1 MRWMA
6 LAAALF
12 LLVLARGQA
21 PTPSGQLV
29 FLAVLAVVLE
39 IMAVP
44 LTGVGFFSSAF
55 GPIFA
60 LALMTGAGPAAAA
73 VVLLAGVGVRSLLY
87 ARSHAGPRTLHEA
100 LADLLPALAALAAV
114 AWLTP
119 AGGGPLA
126 GVGIGLLAYLPLAL
140 VLPDRML
147 APWEKAGRGAW
158 ERHRELTSLYVAGVA
173 GLGPALALLFQAGS
187 WNGLWLCPLLL
198 GLHRAA
204 QVDLLR
210 LDLLDRERLELRAQQ
225 SREALQVTQTRLSQ
239 TQSELGIESQE
250 RKLLQELIASM
261 AGSPDLESLL
271 ALIGGSVRKMVRCQ
285 SVLIFLK
292 DDAVPPGSIVERCWQ
307 SGKVTPGQGM
317 KAEAVAAALPMEGE
331 GVLYVGRQQTEFS
344 WEERHYLVIL
354 AGAGGLGIQSV
365 RRFEEERR
373 AQLKLR
379 VWVQRQAYL
388 LEGARVLAAGLAR
401 EEILE
406 RLRGLVQDTI
416 PHERGAFLEPDRGQ
430 IVLSWPESFQ
440 LEPAARQ
447 AASSAARQ
455 GVPVTQDSLLA
466 VPLIHEFKVVGVVV
480 LHSSQGF
487 SSEQADV
494 LQTLAYQAA
503 VALDNAATHRQLKL
517 SQAQMVQSS
526 KMAAVG
532 QLAAGVAH
540 ELNNPLGAVVLA
552 LEGARVAL
560 DTGKLERIGPKLDI
574 CERGVGR
581 CQEIVS
587 KLLYS
592 SRGGEAVT
600 ASVTRLNVLLQDT
613 LTLLGP
619 QLVNQGIELVSTN
632 PPDLPRVAGAS
643 NELQQVITSLLQ
655 NAGQAALDPAASSR
669 QVRLSTRAEGGM
681 VVLRVEDDGPGIPPE
696 IRERIFE
703 PFFTTRPPGQ
713 GTGLGLTLSLQIAQ
727 ACGGSLQLVP
737 GTGSGA
743 IFELVL
749 PALTTPN

>member
-1 MRWMA
+1 MA

-39 IMAVP
+39 LMAVP
-44 LTGVGFFSSAF
+44 LTGVGFFSAAF

-73 VVLLAGVGVRSLLY
+73 VVLIAGVGLRSLLY

-100 LADLLPALAALAAV
+100 MADVLPGLAALAAV

-140 VLPDRML
+140 ALPDRML

-173 GLGPALALLFQAGS
+173 GLGPALMLLFQAGS

-210 LDLLDRERLELRAQQ
+210 LELLDRERLELRAQQ

-271 ALIGGSVRKMVRCQ
+271 ALIGSSVRKMVRCQ

-292 DDAVPPGSIVERCWQ
+292 DDAVPLGSIVERCWRT
-307 SGKVTPGQGM
+307 GKVTPGQGM
-317 KAEAVAAALPMEGE
+317 KGEAVAAALPMEGE
-331 GVLYVGRQQTEFS
+331 GVLYVGRQHTDFS

-354 AGAGGLGIQSV
+354 AGAGGLGVQSV

-373 AQLKLR
+373 SQLKLR
-379 VWVQRQAYL
+379 IWVQRQAYL

-401 EEILE
+401 EEILQ

-416 PHERGAFLEPDRGQ
+416 PHERGAFYEPGRSQ
-430 IVLSWPESFQ
+430 TVLTWPESFQ
-440 LEPAARQ
+440 LDTAALEVASK
-447 AASSAARQ
+447 AAQQ
-455 GVPVTQDSLLA
+455 GVPVTVGGLLA

-480 LHSSQGF
+480 LQSSQTQGF

-503 VALDNAATHRQLKL
+503 VALDNAAIHRQLKL

-552 LEGARVAL
+552 LEGARLAL
-560 DTGKLERIGPKLDI
+560 EGGKLERIGPKLDI
-574 CERGVGR
+574 CDRGVGR

-592 SRGGEAVT
+592 SRGGEAVST
-600 ASVTRLNVLLQDT
+600 SVTRLNVLLQDT

-619 QLVNQGIELVSTN
+619 QLASQGIDLISSN
-632 PPDLPRVAGAS
+632 APDIPRVAGAS
-643 NELQQVITSLLQ
+643 SELQQVVTSLLQ
-655 NAGQAALDPAASSR
+655 NACQAALDPAASSR
-669 QVRLSTRAEGGM
+669 QVRLSTRAENGM
-681 VVLRVEDDGPGIPPE
+681 VLLRVEDDGPGVPPE
-696 IRERIFE
+696 IQERIFE

-713 GTGLGLTLSLQIAQ
+713 GTGLGLTVSLQIAQ
-727 ACGGSLQLVP
+727 GCGGSLRFVP
-737 GTGSGA
+737 GASAGA
-743 IFELVL
+743 IFELAL
-749 PALTTPN
+749 PARE

>member
-6 LAAALF
+6 VAAALL
-12 LLVLARGQA
+12 LLVLARGQT
-21 PTPSGQLV
+21 PTASGQLV
-29 FLAVLAVVLE
+29 FLAVLAVALE
-39 IMAVP
+39 AMAVP
-44 LTGVGFFSSAF
+44 LTGVGFFSAAF
-55 GPIFA
+55 APIFA
-60 LALMTGAGPAAAA
+60 LALLKEAGPAAGAL
-73 VVLLAGVGVRSLLY
+73 VLLAGVVLRSLLY
-87 ARSHAGPRTLHEA
+87 LRSHTGPRTLHEA
-100 LADLLPALAALAAV
+100 LADLIPGLAGLAAV

-126 GVGIGLLAYLPLAL
+126 GVGVGLLAYLPL
-140 VLPDRML
+140 VFTLPDRL
-147 APWEKAGRGAW
+147 LGPWERAGRGAW

-210 LDLLDRERLELRAQQ
+210 LDLLDRELLELRARQ

-271 ALIGGSVRKMVRCQ
+271 ALIGGSVRKMVSCQ

-292 DDAVPPGSIVERCWQ
+292 EDAVPPGSIVERCWQ
-307 SGKVTPGQGM
+307 TGKVTPGQGM
-317 KAEAVAAALPMEGE
+317 KGEAIAAALPMEGE
-331 GVLYVGRQQTEFS
+331 GVLYVGRQQNDFS

-354 AGAGGLGIQSV
+354 AGAGGLGVQSV

-401 EEILE
+401 EEILQ

-430 IVLSWPESFQ
+430 VVMSWPESFQ
-440 LEPAARQ
+440 LDPAARE
-447 AASSAARQ
+447 AASNAVRQ
-455 GVPVTQDSLLA
+455 GAAVTQSSLLA

-480 LHSSQGF
+480 LLTTQNQGF

-552 LEGARVAL
+552 MEGARLAL
-560 DTGKLERIGPKLDI
+560 EAGKLERIGPKLDI

-592 SRGGEAVT
+592 SRGGEAVS
-600 ASVTRLNVLLQDT
+600 ASTTRLDVLLQDT

-619 QLVNQGIELVSTN
+619 QLASQGVELVSTN

-643 NELQQVITSLLQ
+643 SELQQVLTSLLQ
-655 NAGQAALDPAASSR
+655 NACQAALDPAASSR
-669 QVRLSTRAEGGM
+669 QVRLSTRAESGM
-681 VVLRVEDDGPGIPPE
+681 VVLRVEDDGPGLPPE

-727 ACGGSLQLVP
+727 ACGGSLRLVP
-737 GTGSGA
+737 ESHSGA

-749 PALTTPN
+749 PAVP

>member
-1 MRWMA
+1 MA
-6 LAAALF
+6 LAAALL

-29 FLAVLAVVLE
+29 FLAGLAVALE
-39 IMAVP
+39 VMAVP
-44 LTGVGFFSSAF
+44 LAGVGFFSATF
-55 GPIFA
+55 APVFA
-60 LALMTGAGPAAAA
+60 LGLLNAAGPATAALVL
-73 VVLLAGVGVRSLLY
+73 VVGVVVRSLLY

-100 LADLLPALAALAAV
+100 LADLIPGLASLAAV

-119 AGGGPLA
+119 AGDGPLA

-140 VLPDRML
+140 MLPDRML

-210 LDLLDRERLELRAQQ
+210 LELLDRERLELRAQQ

-271 ALIGGSVRKMVRCQ
+271 ALIGGSVGKMVRCQ

-292 DDAVPPGSIVERCWQ
+292 DDAIPPGSIVERCWQ
-307 SGKVTPGQGM
+307 TGKVTPGQGM
-317 KAEAVAAALPMEGE
+317 KGEPVAAALPMEGE
-331 GVLYVGRQQTEFS
+331 GVLYVGRRQPEFS

-373 AQLKLR
+373 SQLKLR

-401 EEILE
+401 EEILQ

-416 PHERGAFLEPDRGQ
+416 PHECGGFFEPDRVQ
-430 IVLSWPESFQ
+430 ATLTWPESFE
-440 LEPAARQ
+440 LESAARE

-455 GVPVTQDSLLA
+455 GVPLARGSLLA
-466 VPLIHEFKVVGVVV
+466 VPLTHEFKVVGVIV
-480 LHSSQGF
+480 LVSTQGF
-487 SSEQADV
+487 SSEQTDV

-517 SQAQMVQSS
+517 SQAQTVQSS

-552 LEGARVAL
+552 LEGARLAL
-560 DTGKLERIGPKLDI
+560 EGGKLERIGPKLDV
-574 CERGVGR
+574 CERGVAR
-581 CQEIVS
+581 CREIVS

-592 SRGGEAVT
+592 SRGGEAVS

-619 QLVNQGIELVSTN
+619 QLASQGIELVCSN
-632 PPDLPRVAGAS
+632 APDLPRVAGAS
-643 NELQQVITSLLQ
+643 SELQQVVTSLLQ
-655 NAGQAALDPAASSR
+655 NACQAALDPAASSR
-669 QVRLSTRAEGGM
+669 QVRLSTSSEKGM
-681 VVLRVEDDGPGIPPE
+681 VLLRVEDDGPGIPPDVG
-696 IRERIFE
+696 ERIFE

-713 GTGLGLTLSLQIAQ
+713 GTGLGLTVSLQIAQ
-727 ACGGSLQLVP
+727 ACGGSLRLVP
-737 GTGSGA
+737 ETRVGA
-743 IFELVL
+743 IFELAL
-749 PALTTPN
+749 PARE